1 MSTCSTVQF
10 INIYGSK
17 ISNSYILDG
26 SYCTKSKIELNPI
39 SNPLDF
45 TVIYPGQLAFAH
57 FEPLELRKLG
67 QIFFPLV
74 KFTVLIRPSFSS
86 KSLKMS
92 GYLILRSR
100 KLGFHISLANYTLF
114 VNEST

>member
-1 MSTCSTVQF
+1 MQ
-10 INIYGSK
+10 
-17 ISNSYILDG
+17 
-26 SYCTKSKIELNPI
+26 LNPI

-45 TVIYPGQLAFAH
+45 TVIYPGQLAFAY
-57 FEPLELRKLG
+57 FELLRKLA
-67 QIFFPLV
+67 QYFFPALV
-74 KFTVLIRPSFSS
+74 KFTMLIRPSFSS

-114 VNEST
+114 VVDEGT